1 MVTFRRTAGV
11 AAALALALSLSACSS
26 SSDTAAETPAASAP
40 AASAP
45 AASAPASPTSSV
57 GAANEAFC
65 TSSAALKAEIED
77 LRTLVTGGSVTVE
90 ALQAQRDAI
99 KAAGDQAKTDAQ
111 ALDAAVQAGV
121 AGAQAAFQTAIDA
134 IPADQTGL
142 KEVAAYTAAA
152 VVFAKA
158 VDAIDNEVGCS

>member
-1 MVTFRRTAGV
+1 MFTFRKTAGV

-26 SSDTAAETPAASAP
+26 SSDTAAGTP

-65 TSSAALKAEIED
+65 TSSAALKTEIEN

-99 KAAGDQAKTDAQ
+99 KAAGEQAKTDAQ
-111 ALDAAVQAGV
+111 TLDAAVQAGV
-121 AGAQAAFQTAIDA
+121 TGAQAAFQTAIDA

>member
-1 MVTFRRTAGV
+1 MVTFRKSAGV

-45 AASAPASPTSSV
+45 ASPTSSV
-57 GAANEAFC
+57 GTANEAFC
-65 TSSAALKAEIED
+65 TSTAALKAE
-77 LRTLVTGGSVTVE
+77 LGNLQTLVKGGSVTVE
-90 ALQAQRDAI
+90 ALQSQRDAL
-99 KAAGDQAKTDAQ
+99 KAAGEQAKTDGQ
-111 ALDAAVQAGV
+111 ALDAAVQAEV
-121 AGAQAAFQTAIDA
+121 TAAQAAFQTAIDA

-158 VDAIDNEVGCS
+158 LDAIDNEVGCA

>member
-1 MVTFRRTAGV
+1 MVSFRKPAGG

-26 SSDTAAETPAASAP
+26 SSDTAAETPAV
-40 AASAP
+40 SAP

-57 GAANEAFC
+57 GTANEAFC
-65 TSSAALKAEIED
+65 TSTAALKAE
-77 LRTLVTGGSVTVE
+77 LGNLQTLVKGGSVTVE
-90 ALQAQRDAI
+90 ALQSQRDAL
-99 KAAGDQAKTDAQ
+99 KAAGEQAKTDGQ
-111 ALDAAVQAGV
+111 ALDAAVQAEV
-121 AGAQAAFQTAIDA
+121 TAAQAAFQTAIDA

-158 VDAIDNEVGCS
+158 LDAIDNEVGCA

>member
-1 MVTFRRTAGV
+1 MFTFRKTAGV

-45 AASAPASPTSSV
+45 ASPTSSV

-65 TSSAALKAEIED
+65 TSSAALKTEIEN

-99 KAAGDQAKTDAQ
+99 KAAGEQAKTDAQ
-111 ALDAAVQAGV
+111 TLDAAVQAGV
-121 AGAQAAFQTAIDA
+121 TGAQAAFQTAIDA

>member
-1 MVTFRRTAGV
+1 MFTFRKTAGV

-45 AASAPASPTSSV
+45 ASPTSSV

-65 TSSAALKAEIED
+65 TSSAALKTEIEN

-99 KAAGDQAKTDAQ
+99 KTAGEQAKTDAQ
-111 ALDAAVQAGV
+111 TLDAAVQAGV
-121 AGAQAAFQTAIDA
+121 TGAQAAFQTAIDA

>member
-1 MVTFRRTAGV
+1 MVTFRKSAGV

-26 SSDTAAETPAASAP
+26 SSDTAAETPAV
-40 AASAP
+40 SAP

-57 GAANEAFC
+57 GTANEAFC
-65 TSSAALKAEIED
+65 TSTAALKAE
-77 LRTLVTGGSVTVE
+77 LGNLQTLVKGGSVTVE
-90 ALQAQRDAI
+90 ALQSQRDAL
-99 KAAGDQAKTDAQ
+99 KAAGEQAKTDGQ
-111 ALDAAVQAGV
+111 ALDAAVQAEV
-121 AGAQAAFQTAIDA
+121 TAAQAAFQTAIDA

-158 VDAIDNEVGCS
+158 LDAIDNEVGCA

>member
-1 MVTFRRTAGV
+1 MITFRKTAGV

-26 SSDTAAETPAASAP
+26 SSETATETPAASAP

-45 AASAPASPTSSV
+45 ASPSPTATSSV
-57 GAANEAFC
+57 GAASEAFC
-65 TSSAALKAEIED
+65 TSSAALKTE
-77 LRTLVTGGSVTVE
+77 LGNLQTLVKGGSVTVE
-90 ALQAQRDAI
+90 ALQSQKDAL
-99 KAAGDQAKTDAQ
+99 KTAGEQAKTDAQ
-111 ALDAAVQAGV
+111 ALDAAVQAEV
-121 AGAQAAFQTAIDA
+121 TAAQAAFQTAIDA

-158 VDAIDNEVGCS
+158 LDVIDNEVGCA

>member
-1 MVTFRRTAGV
+1 MITVRKTAGL
-11 AAALALALSLSACSS
+11 AAALALALTLSGCSS

-45 AASAPASPTSSV
+45 AATSSV
-57 GAANEAFC
+57 GAASEAFC
-65 TSSAALKAEIED
+65 TSSAALKTELEN
-77 LRTLVTGGSVTVE
+77 LRTLVKSGSVTVD
-90 ALQAQRDAI
+90 ALQSEKDAL
-99 KAAGDQAKTDAQ
+99 KAAGEQAKTDAQ
-111 ALDAAVQAGV
+111 ALDKAIQAEVTAAQT
-121 AGAQAAFQTAIDA
+121 AFQSAIDA

-158 VDAIDNEVGCS
+158 LDLIDNEVGCS

>member
-1 MVTFRRTAGV
+1 MFTLRKTAGV

-26 SSDTAAETPAASAP
+26 SSETAAETP

-65 TSSAALKAEIED
+65 TSSAALKAELEN
-77 LRTLVTGGSVTVE
+77 LKTLVKGGSVTVE
-90 ALQAQRDAI
+90 ALQAQKDAL
-99 KAAGDQAKTDAQ
+99 KAAGEQAKTDAQ
-111 ALDAAVQAGV
+111 SLDAAVQAGV
-121 AGAQAAFQTAIDA
+121 TGAQAAFQTAIDA

>member
-1 MVTFRRTAGV
+1 MITVRKSAGL

-45 AASAPASPTSSV
+45 AATSSV
-57 GAANEAFC
+57 GAASEAFC
-65 TSSAALKAEIED
+65 TSSAALKTELEN
-77 LRTLVTGGSVTVE
+77 LKSLVTGGSVTVD
-90 ALQAQRDAI
+90 ALKSEKDAL
-99 KAAGDQAKTDAQ
+99 KAAGAQAKTDAL
-111 ALDAAVQAGV
+111 ALDTAIQAEVTAAQT
-121 AGAQAAFQTAIDA
+121 AFQTAIDA

-158 VDAIDNEVGCS
+158 LDVINTEVGCS